1 MLEYHIDV
9 IDNLVLNTHIVFFK
23 RNLQQKIFL
32 VIQGIDFLIYAVSI
46 RSVNLASVIDYFTDS
61 ALNSVHD
68 MFLSVLI

>member
-1 MLEYHIDV
+1 MLEYYIDV
-9 IDNLVLNTHIVFFK
+9 INNLVLNTHIVFFK

-32 VIQGIDFLIYAVSI
+32 VIQGIDFLIDAVSI